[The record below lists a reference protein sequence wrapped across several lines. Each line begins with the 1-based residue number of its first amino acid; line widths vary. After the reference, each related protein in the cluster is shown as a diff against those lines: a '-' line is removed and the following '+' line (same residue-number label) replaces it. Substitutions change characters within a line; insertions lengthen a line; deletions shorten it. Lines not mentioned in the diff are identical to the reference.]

1 MIGLMKEKWWIWL
14 LRGIAAIIFGTL
26 ALLMPGI
33 TLEVLVLFLAVF
45 LLVDGAFNIF
55 ASLNHSKE
63 TKYWWLLLL
72 EGIVSVLIGIITL
85 IWPQITV
92 IALLFLIVFWAMVN
106 GFFRILAAL
115 QLRKYTKGEW
125 FLIFS
130 GIFSLI
136 FGVLLL
142 IWPDKGLLVLI
153 WMLGFYAFIFGILLI
168 SFAFKARK
176 LQNNL

>member
-1 MIGLMKEKWWIWL
+1 MIALWTGKWWIGL

-26 ALLMPGI
+26 ALSLPGI
-33 TLEVLVLFLAVF
+33 TLEVLILFLAVF
-45 LLVDGAFNIF
+45 LLVDGAFNVF
-55 ASLNHSKE
+55 ASLSHYKD

-72 EGIVSVLIGIITL
+72 EGIVSAIIGIITL
-85 IWPQITV
+85 IWPQITA
-92 IALLFLIVFWAMVN
+92 IALLFLVVFWAMVN

-136 FGVLLL
+136 FGMLLL

-153 WMLGFYAFIFGILLI
+153 WMLGFYSFIFGILLI